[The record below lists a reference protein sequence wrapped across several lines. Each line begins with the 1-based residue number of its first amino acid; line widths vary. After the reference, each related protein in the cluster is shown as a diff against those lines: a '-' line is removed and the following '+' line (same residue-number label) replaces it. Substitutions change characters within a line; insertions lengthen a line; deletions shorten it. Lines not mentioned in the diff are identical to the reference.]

1 MKEGGK
7 AVLDGDL
14 FDDLHDHEVL
24 VDLSGHVAEHGRELV
39 LVRSHLF
46 PIILLTRSQH
56 DQQLA
61 HLCDGF
67 SRGCPA

>member
-46 PIILLTRSQH
+46 PRHAPPLHYS
-56 DQQLA
+56 LA
-61 HLCDGF
+61 LNMINN
-67 SRGCPA
+67 